1 MKRKSAPA
9 LTEQERI
16 ERLERVCLL
25 LSVALLLLV
34 IIITVLT
41 LRYDT
46 IVCIVSQLS
55 EVVGLLGQRIG
66 LIR

>member
-1 MKRKSAPA
+1 MQRKSAPN

-16 ERLERVCLL
+16 ERLERVCQL

-41 LRYDT
+41 LRYDA
-46 IVCIVSQLS
+46 IVRIVSQLS
-55 EVVGLLGQRIG
+55 EAVGLLGQRIG